1 MTKTYKE
8 LLQEKAALDL
18 ALEKAKQEAHT
29 QAFAQIDQIRAEYE
43 IDDRTFAEHYGHL
56 LVGPIEVAK
65 LSQKKRPKFR
75 NPDPPHQEWTGVG
88 KSIPLWFQRKVDGGV
103 MPWEMLIDQ
112 SDSSIKRCKTWFT
125 LKNLKTREAELFK

>member
-56 LVGPIEVAK
+56 LVGPIGVAK

-75 NPDPPHQEWTGVG
+75 NPDPPQLGAHDLRRPRSDADRRNAGRQ
-88 KSIPLWFQRKVDGGV
+88 KKGGNK
-103 MPWEMLIDQ
+103 D
-112 SDSSIKRCKTWFT
+112 RG
-125 LKNLKTREAELFK
+125 TR